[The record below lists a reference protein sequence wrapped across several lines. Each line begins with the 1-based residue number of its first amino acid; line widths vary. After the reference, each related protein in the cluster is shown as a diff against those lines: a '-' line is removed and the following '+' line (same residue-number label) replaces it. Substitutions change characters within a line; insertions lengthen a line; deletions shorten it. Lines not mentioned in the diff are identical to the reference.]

1 MDKPPEQQTRHA
13 MDPQTEKQ
21 DEKTLR
27 DIIINNPRIV
37 LDDPSVMR
45 ALVLA
50 NDELRGVNIVDLRGV
65 AMKRLEIQLGQLE
78 ATHRSV
84 IAAAYDNLAG
94 TQQINRTI
102 LKIMEPSSFESFL
115 VMTGKDMPDI
125 MRIDFACLVL
135 EAKQQEPDPSLAH
148 LNKVL
153 IPAPTGFVAEYLP
166 AGTVSGDIKVTLRA
180 VISPNASIY
189 AGASCEIKS
198 EACIQLDF
206 GNGTVPGLLILGAK
220 DPNQFSP
227 VQGTDLLTFFGK
239 VYERAVRRWL
249 V

>member
-1 MDKPPEQQTRHA
+1 
-13 MDPQTEKQ
+13 MDPQTEAQ
-21 DEKTLR
+21 AEKTLR
-27 DIIINNPRIV
+27 DIIIKNPRIV
-37 LDDPSVMR
+37 LDDSSVMR

-50 NDELRGVNIVDLRGV
+50 NDELRGANIVDLRGV
-65 AMKRLEIQLGQLE
+65 AMKRLEIQLGKLE

-94 TQQINRTI
+94 TQQINRAI

-115 VMTGKDMPDI
+115 LMTGKDMPDI

-135 EAKQQEPDPSLAH
+135 EAKQHDPDLSLAQ
-148 LNKVL
+148 LGKVL
-153 IPAPTGFVAEYLP
+153 IPVQTGFVTEYLQ
-166 AGTVSGDIKVTLRA
+166 ARAFSGDIKVTLRA
-180 VISPNASIY
+180 VKSPNPSIY
-189 AGASCEIKS
+189 ADPSSMIKS

-206 GNGTVPGLLILGAK
+206 GDGTVPGLLILGAK

-249 V
+249 I

>member
-1 MDKPPEQQTRHA
+1 MRHA
-13 MDPQTEKQ
+13 MDPQTEAQ
-21 DEKTLR
+21 AEKTLR

-50 NDELRGVNIVDLRGV
+50 NDELRGANIVDLRGV
-65 AMKRLEIQLGQLE
+65 AMKRLEIQLGKLE

-94 TQQINRTI
+94 TQQINRAI

-115 VMTGKDMPDI
+115 LMTGKDMPDI

-135 EAKQQEPDPSLAH
+135 EAKQHDPDLSLAQ
-148 LNKVL
+148 LGKVL
-153 IPAPTGFVAEYLP
+153 IPVQTGFVTDYLH
-166 AGTVSGDIKVTLRA
+166 ARAFSGDIKVTLRA
-180 VISPNASIY
+180 VKSPNPSIY
-189 AGASCEIKS
+189 ADSSSMIKS

-206 GNGTVPGLLILGAK
+206 GDGTVPGLLILGAK

-249 V
+249 I

>member
-1 MDKPPEQQTRHA
+1 
-13 MDPQTEKQ
+13 MDPQTEAQ
-21 DEKTLR
+21 TEKTLR

-50 NDELRGVNIVDLRGV
+50 NDELRGANIVDLRGV
-65 AMKRLEIQLGQLE
+65 AMKRLEIQLGKLE

-94 TQQINRTI
+94 TQQINRAI

-115 VMTGKDMPDI
+115 LMTGKDMPDI

-135 EAKQQEPDPSLAH
+135 EAKQHDPDLSLAQ
-148 LNKVL
+148 LGKVL
-153 IPAPTGFVAEYLP
+153 IPVQTGFVTDYLH
-166 AGTVSGDIKVTLRA
+166 ARAFSGDIKVTLRA
-180 VISPNASIY
+180 VKSPNPSIY
-189 AGASCEIKS
+189 ADPSCMIKS

-206 GNGTVPGLLILGAK
+206 GDGTVPGLLILGAK

-249 V
+249 I

>member
-1 MDKPPEQQTRHA
+1 
-13 MDPQTEKQ
+13 MDPQTEAQ
-21 DEKTLR
+21 AEKTLR

-50 NDELRGVNIVDLRGV
+50 NDELRGANIVDLRGV
-65 AMKRLEIQLGQLE
+65 AMKRLEIQLGKLE

-94 TQQINRTI
+94 TQQINRAI

-115 VMTGKDMPDI
+115 LMTGKDMPDI

-135 EAKQQEPDPSLAH
+135 EAKQHDPDLSLAQ
-148 LNKVL
+148 LGKVL
-153 IPAPTGFVAEYLP
+153 IPVQTGFVTDYLH
-166 AGTVSGDIKVTLRA
+166 ARAFSGDIKVTLRA
-180 VISPNASIY
+180 VKSPNPSIY
-189 AGASCEIKS
+189 AGSSSMIKS

-206 GNGTVPGLLILGAK
+206 GDGTVPGLLILGAK

-249 V
+249 I

>member
-1 MDKPPEQQTRHA
+1 
-13 MDPQTEKQ
+13 MDPQTEAQ
-21 DEKTLR
+21 AEKTLR

-50 NDELRGVNIVDLRGV
+50 NDELRGANIVDLRGV
-65 AMKRLEIQLGQLE
+65 AMKRLEIQLGKLE

-94 TQQINRTI
+94 TQQINRAI

-115 VMTGKDMPDI
+115 LMTGKDMPDI

-135 EAKQQEPDPSLAH
+135 EAKQHDPDLSLAQ
-148 LNKVL
+148 LGKVL
-153 IPAPTGFVAEYLP
+153 IPVQTGFVTDYLH
-166 AGTVSGDIKVTLRA
+166 ARAFSGDIKVTLRA
-180 VISPNASIY
+180 VKSPNPSIY
-189 AGASCEIKS
+189 ADPSSMIKS

-206 GNGTVPGLLILGAK
+206 GDGTVPGLLILGAK

-249 V
+249 I

>member
-1 MDKPPEQQTRHA
+1 MDKLPEQQTRYA
-13 MDPQTEKQ
+13 MDPQTEEKKK
-21 DEKTLR
+21 KTLR

-50 NDELRGVNIVDLRGV
+50 NDELRGANIVDLRGA

-94 TQQINRTI
+94 TEQINRAI
-102 LKIMEPSSFESFL
+102 LKIMEPSNFESFL

-135 EAKQQEPDPSLAH
+135 EAKQQEPDLSLAH
-148 LNKVL
+148 LGEVL
-153 IPAPTGFVAEYLP
+153 IPVPSGFVTDYLP
-166 AGTVSGDIKVTLRA
+166 ARAVSGDIKVTLRA
-180 VISPNASIY
+180 VTSPNVSIY
-189 AGASCEIKS
+189 ADPDSMIKS

-206 GNGTVPGLLILGAK
+206 GDGTVPGLLILGAK

-249 V
+249 I

>member
-1 MDKPPEQQTRHA
+1 
-13 MDPQTEKQ
+13 MDPQTEAQ
-21 DEKTLR
+21 AEKTLR

-50 NDELRGVNIVDLRGV
+50 NDELRGANIVDLRGV
-65 AMKRLEIQLGQLE
+65 AMKSLEIQLGKLE

-94 TQQINRTI
+94 TQQINRAI

-115 VMTGKDMPDI
+115 LMTGKDMPDI

-135 EAKQQEPDPSLAH
+135 EAKQHDPELSLAQ
-148 LNKVL
+148 LGKVL
-153 IPAPTGFVAEYLP
+153 IPVQTGFVTEYLQ
-166 AGTVSGDIKVTLRA
+166 ARAFSGDIKVTLRA
-180 VISPNASIY
+180 VKSPNPSIY
-189 AGASCEIKS
+189 AGSSSMIKS

-206 GNGTVPGLLILGAK
+206 GDGTVPGLLILGAK

-249 V
+249 I

>member
-1 MDKPPEQQTRHA
+1 
-13 MDPQTEKQ
+13 MDPQIEAQT
-21 DEKTLR
+21 EKTLR

-50 NDELRGVNIVDLRGV
+50 NDELRGANIVDLRGV
-65 AMKRLEIQLGQLE
+65 AMKRLEIQLGKLE

-94 TQQINRTI
+94 TQQINRAI

-115 VMTGKDMPDI
+115 LMTGKDMPDI

-135 EAKQQEPDPSLAH
+135 EAKQHDPDLSLAQ
-148 LNKVL
+148 LGKVL
-153 IPAPTGFVAEYLP
+153 IPVQTGFVTDYLQ
-166 AGTVSGDIKVTLRA
+166 ARAFSGDIKVTLRA
-180 VISPNASIY
+180 VKSPNPSIY
-189 AGASCEIKS
+189 ANPSSMIKS

-206 GNGTVPGLLILGAK
+206 GDGTVPGLLILGAK

-249 V
+249 I

>member
-1 MDKPPEQQTRHA
+1 
-13 MDPQTEKQ
+13 MDPQTEAQ
-21 DEKTLR
+21 AEKTLR

-50 NDELRGVNIVDLRGV
+50 NDELRGANIVDLRGV
-65 AMKRLEIQLGQLE
+65 AMKRLEIQLGKLE

-94 TQQINRTI
+94 TQQINRAI

-115 VMTGKDMPDI
+115 LMTGKDMPDI

-135 EAKQQEPDPSLAH
+135 EAKQHDPDLSLAQ
-148 LNKVL
+148 LGKVL
-153 IPAPTGFVAEYLP
+153 IPVQTGFVADYLQ
-166 AGTVSGDIKVTLRA
+166 ARAFSGDIKVTLRA
-180 VISPNASIY
+180 VKSPNPSIY
-189 AGASCEIKS
+189 ADPSSMIKS

-206 GNGTVPGLLILGAK
+206 GDGTVPGLLILGAK

-249 V
+249 I

>member
-1 MDKPPEQQTRHA
+1 
-13 MDPQTEKQ
+13 MDPQTEAQ
-21 DEKTLR
+21 AEKTLR

-50 NDELRGVNIVDLRGV
+50 NDELRGANIVDLRGV
-65 AMKRLEIQLGQLE
+65 AMKRLEIQLGKLE

-94 TQQINRTI
+94 TQQINRAI

-115 VMTGKDMPDI
+115 LMTGKDMPAI

-135 EAKQQEPDPSLAH
+135 EAKQRDPDLSLAQ
-148 LNKVL
+148 LGKVL
-153 IPAPTGFVAEYLP
+153 IPVQTGFVTDYLH
-166 AGTVSGDIKVTLRA
+166 ARAFSGDIKVTLRA
-180 VISPNASIY
+180 VKSPNPSIY
-189 AGASCEIKS
+189 AGSSSMIKS

-206 GNGTVPGLLILGAK
+206 GDGTVPGLLILGAK

-249 V
+249 I

>member
-1 MDKPPEQQTRHA
+1 MSTGLTTRA
-13 MDPQTEKQ
+13 ANEACMDPQA
-21 DEKTLR
+21 EKTLR

-50 NDELRGVNIVDLRGV
+50 NDELRGANIVDLRGV
-65 AMKRLEIQLGQLE
+65 AMKRLEIQLGKLE

-94 TQQINRTI
+94 TQQINRAI

-115 VMTGKDMPDI
+115 LMTGKDMPDI

-135 EAKQQEPDPSLAH
+135 EAKQHDPDLSLAQ
-148 LNKVL
+148 LGKVL
-153 IPAPTGFVAEYLP
+153 IPVQTGFVTDYLH
-166 AGTVSGDIKVTLRA
+166 ARAFSGDIKVTLRA
-180 VISPNASIY
+180 VKSPNPSIY
-189 AGASCEIKS
+189 ADPSSMIKS

-206 GNGTVPGLLILGAK
+206 GDGTVPGLLILGAK

-249 V
+249 I